1 MKTTKLHVAI
11 FLFIACF
18 AWQTNYAQE
27 SPVYTVTTWKVTI
40 PENGS
45 NAELNTLLKEFQQK
59 VVIPNNKVVSERV
72 LRHLSGTDSRDLTFI
87 TEYANWNDIDEAATI
102 QGELMEKAWPDEASQ
117 KEFFKKFNKYFL
129 MHSDE
134 IYTGMPEMNKN

>member
-11 FLFIACF
+11 LLFIACF

-27 SPVYTVTTWKVTI
+27 ESFYTVTTWKVTI

-45 NAELNTLLKEFQQK
+45 NTEFNSLLQEFQK
-59 VVIPNNKVVSERV
+59 KIVKPNSKIVSERV
-72 LRHLSGTDSRDLTFI
+72 LRHLSGSDSRDLTFI
-87 TEYANWNDIDEAATI
+87 TEYASWNDIDEAATI
-102 QGELMEKAWPDEASQ
+102 QGELMQKAWPDEASRNG
-117 KEFFKKFNKYFL
+117 FFKKFNKYFL

-134 IYTGMPEMNKN
+134 IYSGMPELKKN